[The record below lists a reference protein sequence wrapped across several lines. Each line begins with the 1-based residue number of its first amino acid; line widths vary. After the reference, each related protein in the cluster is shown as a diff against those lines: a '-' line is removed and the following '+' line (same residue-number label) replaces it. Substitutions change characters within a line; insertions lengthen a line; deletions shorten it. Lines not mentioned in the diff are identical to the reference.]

1 MSIISF
7 TKKYHMLRLILLV
20 HKLIKTGSNTNE
32 VQDNSI
38 AQLWT
43 TYCFLFT
50 KCSLILFDTEFRN

>member
-1 MSIISF
+1 
-7 TKKYHMLRLILLV
+7 MLRLILLV
-20 HKLIKTGSNTNE
+20 HKLIKTGSNTSE

-43 TYCFLFT
+43 TYCFLFA